1 MQYVNSSGNTE
12 VKFLGIKDVLQAFD
26 SCNAAAITATVIKE
40 LEDNHLNLE
49 KLNGLATDGASVMLG
64 KHNGVAAKL
73 KEKAPALVNVHC
85 VCHKLALACV
95 DSVSSLNF
103 IKNVET
109 MLRQLWQWFENS
121 PKRMAALLSVQVNVK
136 ASKNL
141 SEKAAK
147 ILTKRMKKACS
158 TRWLSLDRSVQAVK
172 HEYESLLQVMNMFQ
186 ESDAVAC
193 GFLKKLQQM
202 KFFGT
207 IYILA
212 EILPILSELSKV
224 FQAGKFN
231 FSSIAPAIAKAEAE
245 LEDLKSK
252 GTAIEKLQKDVESLE
267 YISVRIKIT
276 PSSLEELVKIQ
287 EKYIDILVEN
297 INKRFESIKQNG
309 VPSALAIFDPIAVPD
324 TNDSSFKEYGQDQ
337 IKVLAAHFFTEISCE
352 KLLSEWSQMKYHIN
366 ENIMKAV
373 PEKIRKGKSKI
384 TPTGWFLT
392 EIMRQKVTYEPFLVC
407 FLSWPKLPPGPPP
420 DPQLNI
426 FHAAY

>member
-1 MQYVNSSGNTE
+1 
-12 VKFLGIKDVLQAFD
+12 
-26 SCNAAAITATVIKE
+26 
-40 LEDNHLNLE
+40 
-49 KLNGLATDGASVMLG
+49 
-64 KHNGVAAKL
+64 
-73 KEKAPALVNVHC
+73 
-85 VCHKLALACV
+85 
-95 DSVSSLNF
+95 
-103 IKNVET
+103 
-109 MLRQLWQWFENS
+109 
-121 PKRMAALLSVQVNVK
+121 MAALLKVQVNVK

-141 SEKAAK
+141 SEKAAN

-158 TRWLSLDRSVQAVK
+158 TRLLSLDRSVQAVK

-212 EILPILSELSKV
+212 EILPILLSKV
-224 FQAGKFN
+224 FQAGKFK

-297 INKRFESIKQNG
+297 ISKRFESIKQNG
-309 VPSALAIFDPIAVPD
+309 VPSVLAIFDPIAVPD

-352 KLLSEWSQMKYHIN
+352 M
-366 ENIMKAV
+366 
-373 PEKIRKGKSKI
+373 
-384 TPTGWFLT
+384 
-392 EIMRQKVTYEPFLVC
+392 EPDEV
-407 FLSWPKLPPGPPP
+407 SHK
-420 DPQLNI
+420 
-426 FHAAY
+426 